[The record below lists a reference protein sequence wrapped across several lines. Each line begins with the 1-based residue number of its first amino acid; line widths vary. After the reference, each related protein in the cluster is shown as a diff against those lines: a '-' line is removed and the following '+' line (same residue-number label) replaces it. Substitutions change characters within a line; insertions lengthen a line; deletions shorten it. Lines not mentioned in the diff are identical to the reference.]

1 MRAIL
6 IDSSATAFAAW
17 ALLFALLRSGIGWRI
32 AVDRPN
38 QRSLHSRAVPRVGG
52 LIVMGTALIAMSI
65 VAPSVQVITVGAVG
79 LTLLSAIDDRRG
91 LSVSTRLFVQLLAA
105 AVTSYT
111 LIPAAPWWLILSIA
125 VVIMWS
131 MNLYNFMDGA
141 DGLAGGMAVFGFGA
155 FAFVAANNGADQIAG
170 ACACIAGAA
179 AGFLFHNFPPAKVF
193 LGDAGSIPLGFLAA
207 TVGVAGWK
215 QGIWPAWFPIL
226 VFSPFIVDATLTLV
240 KRAVRRQRIWQAHRE
255 HLYQRMVTEGF
266 GHIRTVAAWYALMA
280 IVALSAVAAVSWPIR
295 WQIGLLIG
303 WLALYAALYVFINR
317 LIRRPAN
324 ET

>member
-6 IDSSATAFAAW
+6 IDSGATALAAW

-65 VAPSVQVITVGAVG
+65 VAPSLQVITVGAVG

-91 LSVSTRLFVQLLAA
+91 LNVTTRLFVQLLAA
-105 AVTSYT
+105 AITSYA
-111 LIPAAPWWLILSIA
+111 LMPAAPWWLILSI
-125 VVIMWS
+125 VVIIMWS

-141 DGLAGGMAVFGFGA
+141 DGLAGGMAVFGFAA
-155 FAFVAANNGADQIAG
+155 FAFVAANNGADQIAL

-179 AGFLFHNFPPAKVF
+179 AGFLFHNFPPARVF
-193 LGDAGSIPLGFLAA
+193 LGDAGSSPLGFLAA
-207 TVGVAGWK
+207 TVGIAGWK

-226 VFSPFIVDATLTLV
+226 VFSPFIVDATSTLV
-240 KRAVRRQRIWQAHRE
+240 QRAIRRQRIWQAHRE

-266 GHIRTVAAWYALMA
+266 GHIRTVTAWYALMA
-280 IVALSAVAAVSWPIR
+280 LVAVSAVTAVSWPIR
-295 WQIGLLIG
+295 WQIGLLFA
-303 WLALYAALYVFINR
+303 WLGLYSALYVLISR